1 MSHLSSCVLARPP
14 PVELNTESYAEHMKR
29 YMGQVLVPP
38 HHRVKFEVL
47 LEDTAAIRGGGGVD
61 SARPPGAE

>member
-1 MSHLSSCVLARPP
+1 
-14 PVELNTESYAEHMKR
+14 MKR